1 MSIIAPLAV
10 HPHLLIAQVSNPAPP
25 PRPGT
30 TADISLPDLASIPR
44 ATPLPPEKAP
54 DIVSWNADT
63 QSRHDSVYLLSGNVE
78 VTYQDHLL
86 RADTISYDEDT
97 HDLTANGHVHLSGGD
112 NDEYLTA
119 SHGTYNL
126 KTGTGRFYDVTGS
139 IGLHGSAGVPN
150 GRSSSAGVGAAAPDT
165 IGKTGLITP
174 NPFLFSG
181 KVVVKTGPRRYDVY
195 DGSVTSCLLPR
206 PDWLLT
212 SSHLSL
218 NEDQARAGNTVFHLL
233 GMPLF
238 FLPYATHPVNS
249 EQRQSGILIPVL
261 GQSSTKG
268 WIIGEQVYITLGRSA
283 DLTLGLQYY
292 SLRGYA
298 ESATFRAKGPGEDFF
313 QAHFSALQDRGFT
326 PENGTYTNQGGEDV
340 TGAFRQQLT
349 STSRVVGDVE
359 YLSSYVYRE
368 AFTDNFNQAVS
379 SDITSIGYFTNQDRG
394 LDMTVRADRYQGLKR
409 VPVNTSP
416 GEQVHILHVPSLDFT
431 AVDHPLGNTPLLWS
445 LTSSVAGLK
454 RSQPNFTS
462 SGVIERLDLRPQLA
476 LPLSGDGWHLLAS
489 VAARETFYTRSRV
502 TPNKPGQPPI
512 EATGSVNRANYDLRV
527 AIRPPAIERTFQVP
541 ASLQRLFGPEV
552 RHTVEPEITYRNT
565 RGIDNFLSILRFDDV
580 DLASDTNELEY
591 GVTQHLYFR
600 PRSVTSRPSCPA
612 TPATVALPLAT
623 TPPELPDVLNPSPD
637 QSTDANGIPD
647 ASAQAPQSPTRTH
660 AHPVPPH
667 EDCAQA
673 AAPRQHEW
681 FSWRLMQRY
690 FFDPTFGHAVITSR
704 RNIFDSTLSLS
715 GIAFLTEPR
724 DISPLISRMRFRT
737 SGHTDVEWDFDLD
750 TGAKKFTSSNIFLD
764 ARKGQL
770 FGGVSYALLNAPGR
784 FTKETIDTNNNDQET
799 LITSPTS
806 NFKQMRVLGGF
817 GDPNRPGLAVAAN
830 AGIDINLGQV
840 QYAAIQTNY
849 NWNCCGLSIEYR
861 KYELGAVRNE
871 NTYRFNFTLANIGS
885 AGNLRRAER
894 LF

>member
-1 MSIIAPLAV
+1 MCRAVLFLSIIAPSTV

-25 PRPGT
+25 PAASGT
-30 TADISLPDLASIPR
+30 TLPDLIDIPR

-63 QSRHDSVYLLSGNVE
+63 QSKRGSVYLLAGNVE
-78 VTYQDHLL
+78 VTYTNHLL
-86 RADTISYDEDT
+86 RADNISYDEDT
-97 HDLTANGHVHLSGGD
+97 HDITASGHVRLSGGE
-112 NDEYLTA
+112 NDEYITA

-139 IGLHGSAGVPN
+139 IGMHGSAMVATP
-150 GRSSSAGVGAAAPDT
+150 S
-165 IGKTGLITP
+165 GKTGLVTP

-181 KVVVKTGPRRYDVY
+181 KVVVKTGPRSYDVY

-206 PDWLLT
+206 PDWILT
-212 SSHLSL
+212 SAHLSL
-218 NEDQARAGNTVFHLL
+218 NEDQARAGNTVFRLFGL
-233 GMPLF
+233 PLF

-268 WIIGEQVYITLGRSA
+268 WIIGEQAYITLGRSA

-292 SLRGYA
+292 SLRGWA
-298 ESATFRAKGPGEDFF
+298 ESATFRARGFDEDFA

-340 TGAFRQQLT
+340 TAAFRKQLT
-349 STSRVVGDVE
+349 PTSRVVGDVE

-379 SDITSIGYFTNQDRG
+379 SDITSIGYFTKQDKG
-394 LDMTVRADRYQGLKR
+394 VSMDVLAERYQGLKR
-409 VPVNTSP
+409 VPIGTSP

-431 AVDHPLGNTPLLWS
+431 AVDHPIGNTPLLWS
-445 LTSSVAGLK
+445 LTGSVTGLK

-462 SGVIERLDLRPQLA
+462 SGIIERLDLRPEFA
-476 LPLSGDGWHLLAS
+476 LPLHGDGWNLLAS
-489 VAARETFYTRSRV
+489 IAARETFYTRSR
-502 TPNKPGQPPI
+502 TANFTPGQPPLESTDPI
-512 EATGSVNRANYDLRV
+512 NRANYDVRV
-527 AIRPPAIERTFQVP
+527 AIRPPVIERTFQIP
-541 ASLQRLFGPEV
+541 PSLQHLFGAEM
-552 RHTVEPEITYRNT
+552 RHTIEPEITYRNVH
-565 RGIDNFLSILRFDDV
+565 GIDNFLKILRFDDV

-600 PRSVTSRPSCPA
+600 PLVKPFKPRPGCPTTAAASTNGIQLSQTS
-612 TPATVALPLAT
+612 AL
-623 TPPELPDVLNPSPD
+623 PELPDVLNPSPD

-647 ASAQAPQSPTRTH
+647 ADAQAPQSPTRTH
-660 AHPVPPH
+660 AKT
-667 EDCAQA
+667 DQCAQ
-673 AAPRQHEW
+673 PIVPTQQEW
-681 FSWRLMQRY
+681 FSWRLTQRY
-690 FFDPTFGHAVITSR
+690 FFDPTFGNAVVTGR
-704 RNIFDSTLSLS
+704 RNIFDSTLALS

-724 DISPLISRMRFRT
+724 NISPLISRMRFRT
-737 SGHTDVEWDFDLD
+737 SGHTDLEWDFDYD
-750 TGAKKFTSSNIFLD
+750 TGASRFTSSNIFLD
-764 ARKGQL
+764 ARKGAL
-770 FGGVSYALLNAPGR
+770 FGGISYALLQAPGR
-784 FTKETIDTNNNDQET
+784 FATETIDTNNNDQAT
-799 LITSPTS
+799 LTTSPTS

-830 AGIDINLGQV
+830 AGIDINLDQI
-840 QYAAIQTNY
+840 QYAAIQVNY
-849 NWNCCGLSIEYR
+849 NWNCCGLSVEYR

-871 NTYRFNFTLANIGS
+871 NAYRFNFTLANIGS

>member
-1 MSIIAPLAV
+1 M
-10 HPHLLIAQVSNPAPP
+10 SNPAPP
-25 PRPGT
+25 PPPDPT
-30 TADISLPDLASIPR
+30 QIPTLPDLANIPR

-63 QSRHDSVYLLSGNVE
+63 QSKHGSVYLLSGNVE
-78 VTYQDHLL
+78 VTYTNHLL
-86 RADTISYDEDT
+86 RADNISYDEDT
-97 HDLTANGHVHLSGGD
+97 HEVTASGHVHLSGGE
-112 NDEYLTA
+112 NDEYITA

-139 IGLHGSAGVPN
+139 IGLHGSAMVATP
-150 GRSSSAGVGAAAPDT
+150 S
-165 IGKTGLITP
+165 GKTGLVTP

-181 KVVVKTGPRRYDVY
+181 KVVVKTGPRNYDVY

-212 SSHLSL
+212 SAHLSL
-218 NEDQARAGNTVFHLL
+218 NEDKARAGTTVFRLFGL
-233 GMPLF
+233 PLF

-268 WIIGEQVYITLGRSA
+268 WIIGEEAYITLGRSA

-292 SLRGYA
+292 SLRGWA
-298 ESATFRAKGPGEDFF
+298 ESATFRSKGLGDNFF

-326 PENGTYTNQGGEDV
+326 PENGVLTNQGGEDV
-340 TGAFRQQLT
+340 TAAFRKQLT
-349 STSRVVGDVE
+349 PTSRVVGDLE

-379 SDITSIGYFTNQDRG
+379 SDITSIGYYTNQNHG
-394 LDMTVRADRYQGLKR
+394 LDIAVRADRYQGLKR
-409 VPVNTSP
+409 VPVGTSP
-416 GEQVHILHVPSLDFT
+416 GEQVHILHVPTLQFT
-431 AVDHPLGNTPLLWS
+431 AVDRPIAHPLANTPLLFT
-445 LTSSVAGLK
+445 LTGSMSGLK

-462 SGVIERLDLRPQLA
+462 SGIIERLDLLPQLS
-476 LPLSGDGWHLLAS
+476 LPLHGDGWNVLAS
-489 VAARETFYTRSRV
+489 IAARETFYTRSRK
-502 TPNKPGQPPI
+502 TSFTPGQPPL
-512 EATGSVNRANYDLRV
+512 ESTDSVNRAAVDVNID
-527 AIRPPAIERTFQVP
+527 IRPPIIERTFPVP
-541 ASLQRLFGPEV
+541 ERLQNFLGTEV

-565 RGIDNFLSILRFDDV
+565 HGIDNFLNILRFDDV

-600 PRSVTSRPSCPA
+600 PKAKPIKPRPGCPTTSA
-612 TPATVALPLAT
+612 TLT
-623 TPPELPDVLNPSPD
+623 TSGIQLSQTSAPPELPDVLNPTPD

-660 AHPVPPH
+660 AKVDECNQPV
-667 EDCAQA
+667 
-673 AAPRQHEW
+673 APTQQEW
-681 FSWRLMQRY
+681 FSWRLTQRY
-690 FFDPTFGHAVITSR
+690 FFDPHFGGAVVTSR
-704 RNIFDSTLSLS
+704 RNIFDTTLSLS

-724 DISPLISRMRFRT
+724 NISPLISRMRFRT
-737 SGHTDVEWDFDLD
+737 SGHTDLEWDFDYD
-750 TGAKKFTSSNIFLD
+750 TGASRFTSSNVFLD
-764 ARKGQL
+764 ARKGRL
-770 FGGVSYALLNAPGR
+770 FGGISYALLQAPGR
-784 FTKETIDTNNNDQET
+784 FATETIDTNNNDQAT
-799 LITSPTS
+799 LTTSPTS

-830 AGIDINLGQV
+830 AGIDINLDQF
-840 QYAAIQTNY
+840 QYAAIQVNY
-849 NWNCCGLSIEYR
+849 NWNCCGLSVEYR

-871 NTYRFNFTLANIGS
+871 NAYRFNLTLANIGS

>member
-1 MSIIAPLAV
+1 MCRTVLFLSIIAPPAV

-25 PRPGT
+25 P
-30 TADISLPDLASIPR
+30 TAPPLSSSPSLPDLSSIPR

-63 QSRHDSVYLLSGNVE
+63 QSRRGSVYLLAGNVE
-78 VTYQDHLL
+78 VTYTNHLL
-86 RADTISYDEDT
+86 RADNISYDEDT
-97 HDLTANGHVHLSGGD
+97 HDITASGHVRLTGGE
-112 NDEYLTA
+112 NDEYIAA

-126 KTGTGRFYDVTGS
+126 KTGTGRFYDVNGS
-139 IGLHGSAGVPN
+139 IGLHGSAMVATP
-150 GRSSSAGVGAAAPDT
+150 S
-165 IGKTGLITP
+165 GKTGLVTP

-181 KVVVKTGPRRYDVY
+181 KVVVKTAPRRYDVY

-212 SSHLSL
+212 SAHLWL
-218 NEDQARAGNTVFHLL
+218 NEDQARASSTVFRLFGL
-233 GMPLF
+233 PLF

-268 WIIGEQVYITLGRSA
+268 WIIGEQAYITLGRSA

-292 SLRGYA
+292 SLRGWA
-298 ESATFRAKGPGEDFF
+298 ESATFRYKGFDEDFA

-340 TGAFRQQLT
+340 TGAFRKQIT
-349 STSRVVGDVE
+349 PTTRVVADAE

-368 AFTDNFNQAVS
+368 AFTENFNQAVS
-379 SDITSIGYFTNQDRG
+379 SDITSIGYLTNQDKG
-394 LDMTVRADRYQGLKR
+394 VSIDVLAERYQGLKR
-409 VPVNTSP
+409 VPIGTSP

-431 AVDHPLGNTPLLWS
+431 AVDHPIGTSPFLWS
-445 LTSSVAGLK
+445 LTGSMSGLK

-462 SGVIERLDLRPQLA
+462 SGVIERLDLRPVLA
-476 LPLSGDGWHLLAS
+476 LPLHGDGWHLLAS
-489 VAARETFYTRSRV
+489 IAARETFYTRSREASF
-502 TPNKPGQPPI
+502 TPGQPPLESTDSI
-512 EATGSVNRANYDLRV
+512 NRANYDLRV

-541 ASLQRLFGPEV
+541 ESLQHLFGTQI
-552 RHTVEPEITYRNT
+552 RHTVEPEITYRNVH
-565 RGIDNFLSILRFDDV
+565 GIDNFLNILRFDDV

-600 PRSVTSRPSCPA
+600 PKERPVKTKPGCPS
-612 TPATVALPLAT
+612 TPATLTTRGIQLSQT
-623 TPPELPDVLNPSPD
+623 STPPELPDVLNPSPD

-660 AHPVPPH
+660 AKADECNQPVVPT
-667 EDCAQA
+667 Q
-673 AAPRQHEW
+673 QEW
-681 FSWRLMQRY
+681 FSWRLTQRY
-690 FFDPTFGHAVITSR
+690 FFDPTFGNAVVTGR
-704 RNIFDSTLSLS
+704 RNIFDTTLALS
-715 GIAFLTEPR
+715 GIAFLTER
-724 DISPLISRMRFRT
+724 RNISPLISRMRFRT
-737 SGHTDVEWDFDLD
+737 SGHTDLEWDFNYD
-750 TGAKKFTSSNIFLD
+750 TGASRFTSSNIFLD
-764 ARKGQL
+764 ARKGAL
-770 FGGVSYALLNAPGR
+770 FGGVSYALLQAPGR
-784 FTKETIDTNNNDQET
+784 FATETIDTNNNDQET

-817 GDPNRPGLAVAAN
+817 GDPNRPGLALAAN
-830 AGIDINLGQV
+830 AGIDINLDQI
-840 QYAAIQTNY
+840 QYAAIQFNY
-849 NWNCCGLSIEYR
+849 NWNCCGLSVEYR

-871 NTYRFNFTLANIGS
+871 NAYRFNLTLANIGS

>member
-1 MSIIAPLAV
+1 MRRAVLFLSIIAPLAV
-10 HPHLLIAQVSNPAPP
+10 HPHLLIAQVSDSAPP
-25 PRPGT
+25 PGPSDT
-30 TADISLPDLASIPR
+30 SLPDLSSIPR

-63 QSRHDSVYLLSGNVE
+63 QSRRGPVYLLSGNVE
-78 VTYQDHLL
+78 ITYTNHLL
-86 RADTISYDEDT
+86 RADTISYDENT
-97 HDLTANGHVHLSGGD
+97 HEITANGHLRLTGGE

-126 KTGTGRFYDVTGS
+126 KTGTGRFYDVNGS
-139 IGLHGSAGVPN
+139 IGIH
-150 GRSSSAGVGAAAPDT
+150 GAAT
-165 IGKTGLITP
+165 IATPSGRTGLVTP

-181 KVVVKTGPRRYDVY
+181 KVVVKNGPRSYDVY
-195 DGSVTSCLLPR
+195 EGSVTSCLLPR

-212 SSHLSL
+212 SAHLSL
-218 NEDQARAGNTVFHLL
+218 NQDQARAGNTVFHLL

-238 FLPYATHPVNS
+238 YLPYATHPIDS
-249 EQRQSGILIPVL
+249 EQRQSGVLIPVL

-268 WIIGEQVYITLGRSA
+268 WIIGEDAYITLGRSA

-292 SLRGYA
+292 SLRGWA
-298 ESATFRAKGPGEDFF
+298 ESATFRARGFDEDFA

-340 TGAFRQQLT
+340 TAAFRKQLT
-349 STSRVVGDVE
+349 PTSRVVGDVE

-368 AFTDNFNQAVS
+368 AFTENFNQAVS
-379 SDITSIGYFTNQDRG
+379 SDITSIGYFTNQDHG
-394 LDMTVRADRYQGLKR
+394 FDMAVRADRYQGLKR
-409 VPVNTSP
+409 VPIGTSP

-431 AVDHPLGNTPLLWS
+431 AIDHPLGKTPFLFS
-445 LTSSVAGLK
+445 LTGSMAGLK

-462 SGVIERLDLRPQLA
+462 SGIIERLDLRPEFS

-489 VAARETFYTRSRV
+489 IAARESFYTRSRH
-502 TPNKPGQPPI
+502 TPTGPGQPPFESTDPI
-512 EATGSVNRANYDLRV
+512 NRANYDIRV
-527 AIRPPAIERTFQVP
+527 AIRPPAVERTFQVP
-541 ASLQRLFGPEV
+541 ESLQNLFGTEI
-552 RHTVEPEITYRNT
+552 RHTIEPEITYRNVH
-565 RGIDNFLSILRFDDV
+565 GIDNFLNILRFDDV

-600 PRSVTSRPSCPA
+600 PKTKPVHPKPGCPTTS
-612 TPATVALPLAT
+612 ATVTPGGIQLSQT
-623 TPPELPDVLNPSPD
+623 STPPELPDVMNPSPD

-660 AHPVPPH
+660 APNGIQPD
-667 EDCAQA
+667 ECAQA
-673 AAPRQHEW
+673 APPTQQEW
-681 FSWRLMQRY
+681 FSWRVTQRY
-690 FFDPTFGHAVITSR
+690 FFDPTFGHAVITGR
-704 RNIFDSTLSLS
+704 RNIFDTTLALS

-724 DISPLISRMRFRT
+724 NISPLISRMRFRT
-737 SGHTDVEWDFDLD
+737 SGHTDVEWDFDYD
-750 TGAKKFTSSNIFLD
+750 TGASKFTSSNIFLD
-764 ARKGQL
+764 ARKGRL
-770 FGGVSYALLNAPGR
+770 FGGVSYALLAAPGR
-784 FTKETIDTNNNDQET
+784 FATETIDTNNNDQET

-817 GDPNRPGLAVAAN
+817 GDPNRPGLAIAAN
-830 AGIDINLGQV
+830 AGIDINLNQI

-871 NTYRFNFTLANIGS
+871 NAYRFNFTLANIGS